1 MTLTEKELSKMEG
14 DVLELA
20 LARAAAAIGFYA
32 ITNPHST
39 VQWVGN
45 EMEEKDGNITV
56 LVEIEVD
63 PKPNFE
69 YDERTAKKDECKYE
83 FIG

>member
-1 MTLTEKELSKMEG
+1 
-14 DVLELA
+14 
-20 LARAAAAIGFYA
+20 
-32 ITNPHST
+32 
-39 VQWVGN
+39 
-45 EMEEKDGNITV
+45 MEEKDGNITV